1 MASRRIP
8 GDLATGLLL
17 LFSLISTLSAA
28 RFSPPDNHLI
38 ACGASSAADLDDG
51 RAFLPDSGLS
61 PPVLRSHGR
70 QISLSNPSP
79 DAAPLHRNARV
90 FACPSSYEF
99 EIKNTGIHRIRL
111 HFYPFST
118 PEYDLSS
125 ARFHVL
131 ASDITLLSYFGTSS
145 PVMKEYFINLN
156 EGKLVISFSPAD
168 RSSFA
173 FVNAIEVMSA
183 PKDLIL
189 DAGRLV
195 KPDEITEFHGLSKQA
210 LETLY
215 RVNIG
220 GPKVTP
226 FNDTLWR
233 TWVSDVEFLKL
244 SSASKVVTYSGRIK
258 YRKYGASREVAPD
271 NVYNTARATSG
282 ATVPGSNYSMTWEFP
297 VSSGYKYLV
306 RMHFCDIAS
315 LALNQLYFNVYLNG
329 YLAYRDFDLSD
340 STGQMLASP
349 YYVDFVVDVD
359 VLEHLSISIGP
370 SNLSNP
376 SWIRGL
382 LNGLEIMKINNTM
395 GSLDGKS
402 PVILSEEASELFFVN
417 TCGFGFMSLSV
428 IAFMLFVRWRSESRS
443 LMTWSRLPVDVSN
456 AASPSVYADFSPPL
470 DRRLRRRY
478 DFLWHTRGPKRGEP
492 RGYAFIQYSAKEE
505 ALLAKSKM
513 NGRFVS
519 GRPLVVRLA
528 SEKHLGDLESKFS
541 CAETKDND
549 ARSTP
554 GQMNRNAKIA
564 AIRTK
569 LKSLEEQGG
578 CATKKPR
585 LLTNSLPPGN
595 KDHSLTGYQES
606 DR

>member
-456 AASPSVYADFSPPL
+456 
-470 DRRLRRRY
+470 

>member
-1 MASRRIP
+1 
-8 GDLATGLLL
+8 
-17 LFSLISTLSAA
+17 
-28 RFSPPDNHLI
+28 
-38 ACGASSAADLDDG
+38 
-51 RAFLPDSGLS
+51 
-61 PPVLRSHGR
+61 
-70 QISLSNPSP
+70 
-79 DAAPLHRNARV
+79 
-90 FACPSSYEF
+90 
-99 EIKNTGIHRIRL
+99 
-111 HFYPFST
+111 
-118 PEYDLSS
+118 
-125 ARFHVL
+125 
-131 ASDITLLSYFGTSS
+131 
-145 PVMKEYFINLN
+145 
-156 EGKLVISFSPAD
+156 
-168 RSSFA
+168 
-173 FVNAIEVMSA
+173 MSA

-195 KPDEITEFHGLSKQA
+195 KPDEITEFHRLSKQA

-258 YRKYGASREVAPD
+258 YQRYGASREVAPD

-329 YLAYRDFDLSD
+329 YLAYQDFDLSD
-340 STGQMLASP
+340 STGQILASP

-359 VLEHLSISIGP
+359 VLELLSISIGP

-395 GSLDGKS
+395 GSLDGKA
-402 PVILSEEASELFFVN
+402 PVILVSEDPVGRGFGAFLRSL
-417 TCGFGFMSLSV
+417 TCGFAFMSLSV
-428 IAFMLFVRWRSESRS
+428 IAFMLFLRWRSESRS
-443 LMTWSRLPVDVSN
+443 LMSWSRLPVDVSN
-456 AASPSVYADFSPPL
+456 GKLSTDGARTSFFTCEIIGDGGGMTDETCESKIYVGNIDQRVPESNVIKMFSPFGKIISE
-470 DRRLRRRY
+470 

-505 ALLAKSKM
+505 ALLAKTKM

-528 SEKHLGDLESKFS
+528 SEKYLGDVESKFA
-541 CAETKDND
+541 CAETKAND
-549 ARSTP
+549 ARSSTL

-564 AIRTK
+564 AVRNK

-578 CATKKPR
+578 RATKKPR

-606 DR
+606 D

>member
-17 LFSLISTLSAA
+17 LFSLISTLSAV

-79 DAAPLHRNARV
+79 DAVPLHRNARV

-99 EIKNTGIHRIRL
+99 EIKNKGIHRIRL

-258 YRKYGASREVAPD
+258 YQRYGASREVAPD

-329 YLAYRDFDLSD
+329 YLAYQDFDLSD
-340 STGQMLASP
+340 STGQILASP

-359 VLEHLSISIGP
+359 VLELLSISIRP

-395 GSLDGKS
+395 GSLDGKA
-402 PVILSEEASELFFVN
+402 PVILVSEDPVGRGFGAFLRSL
-417 TCGFGFMSLSV
+417 TCGFAFMSLSV
-428 IAFMLFVRWRSESRS
+428 IAFMLFLRWRSESRS
-443 LMTWSRLPVDVSN
+443 LMSWSRLPVDVSN
-456 AASPSVYADFSPPL
+456 GKLSTDGARTSF
-470 DRRLRRRY
+470 
-478 DFLWHTRGPKRGEP
+478 FTCE
-492 RGYAFIQYSAKEE
+492 II
-505 ALLAKSKM
+505 
-513 NGRFVS
+513 
-519 GRPLVVRLA
+519 
-528 SEKHLGDLESKFS
+528 GD
-541 CAETKDND
+541 
-549 ARSTP
+549 
-554 GQMNRNAKIA
+554 
-564 AIRTK
+564 
-569 LKSLEEQGG
+569 GG
-578 CATKKPR
+578 V
-585 LLTNSLPPGN
+585 
-595 KDHSLTGYQES
+595 
-606 DR
+606 